1 MITINDLKFSY
12 GRKVVFENI
21 SFKMELG
28 KIYGL
33 LGENGAGKT
42 TLLRIIAGLLFPNE
56 GSCTA
61 LGADPSKRWPSFLQ
75 EVFYLPE
82 EFGAP
87 HNTRVE
93 RFAKNTGCFYPSFNM
108 DSFCEYAKVFDVDIT
123 SRFTELSFGQK
134 KKAML
139 AFGIATNAKLM
150 LFDEPTNGLDIPS
163 KTQFRKLIAQA
174 ASNERTFIISTHQ
187 VRDLENLIDPIIIL
201 DYRDVLLNHSIKDI
215 SEKLCFGIREQVP
228 DGALYSEPALNG
240 VYTVEENADGKES
253 RINMEHLFNAAM
265 ANKARFKKIFN
276 L

>member
-12 GRKVVFENI
+12 GNKIVFENI
-21 SFKMELG
+21 SFQMELG

-33 LGENGAGKT
+33 LGENGVGKT

-61 LGADPSKRWPSFLQ
+61 LGMNPAKRCPEFLQ

-82 EFGAP
+82 EFGFP
-87 HNTRVE
+87 PVKVE
-93 RFAKNTGCFYPSFNM
+93 NFAKTTGCFYPTFSMEQFR
-108 DSFCEYAKVFDVDIT
+108 EYAQEFDVDIT
-123 SRFTELSFGQK
+123 RKFTELSFGQK
-134 KKAML
+134 KKALL

-163 KTQFRKLIAQA
+163 KTQFRKLIARV
-174 ASNERTFIISTHQ
+174 ASDDRTFIISTHQ

-201 DYRDVLLNHSIKDI
+201 DYRDVLLNHSVEAI
-215 SEKLCFGIREQVP
+215 SEKLYFGIREKVP
-228 DGALYSEPALNG
+228 SDALYSEPALNG
-240 VYTVEENADGKES
+240 VYTVEENAGGKES
-253 RINMEHLFNAAM
+253 KINMEQLFNAAM
-265 ANKARFKKIFN
+265 ANKARFKKLFN

>member
-1 MITINDLKFSY
+1 MITINNIKFSY
-12 GRKVVFENI
+12 GKKIVFEDI
-21 SFKMELG
+21 SFNMEFG

-33 LGENGAGKT
+33 LGENGVGKT

-61 LGADPSKRWPSFLQ
+61 LGMDPAKRLPAFLQ

-87 HNTRVE
+87 FIKVE
-93 RFAKNTGCFYPSFNM
+93 RFAKTTGRFYPAFSM
-108 DSFCEYAKVFDVDIT
+108 EQFCQYAKEFDVDI
-123 SRFTELSFGQK
+123 SRKFTELSFGQK

-163 KTQFRKLIAQA
+163 KTQFRKLIARV
-174 ASNERTFIISTHQ
+174 ASDEQTFIISTHQ
-187 VRDLENLIDPIIIL
+187 VRDLENLIDPIVIL
-201 DYRDVLLNHSIKDI
+201 DYRDVLLNHSVEAI
-215 SEKLCFGIREQVP
+215 SEKLYFGMREKAP
-228 DGALYSEPALNG
+228 ADALYSEPALSG
-240 VYTVEENADGKES
+240 VYTVEENADRKES
-253 RINMEHLFNAAM
+253 KINMEHLFNAAI
-265 ANKARFKKIFN
+265 ANKARFKKLFN